1 MVVRGPHV
9 AIGYWAGP
17 GLIEDALKDGWFHTG
32 DLMRQDEKDNLWFV
46 SRKKDLVV
54 RGGSKISPAEV
65 EQVLRAGPA
74 VQDAAVVGVP
84 DVRLGQRVAGFV
96 QLTNDAPSAI
106 QTKSSPLPPHGLRTT
121 KSRRASQS
129 SIKFPGIRSGRS
141 TAPHYWQYLPEALL
155 NVAFSRTYP
164 LTEIRSLQN
173 VRLHIRR
180 RRSESAPDRKR
191 L

>member
-106 QTKSSPLPPHGLRTT
+106 QNEILAFAAAWLADYKVPESLAIVDKIPRNKVGKIDRT
-121 KSRRASQS
+121 ALLA
-129 SIKFPGIRSGRS
+129 IFARS
-141 TAPHYWQYLPEALL
+141 TSKCCLFSYLSI
-155 NVAFSRTYP
+155 N
-164 LTEIRSLQN
+164 
-173 VRLHIRR
+173 
-180 RRSESAPDRKR
+180 
-191 L
+191 